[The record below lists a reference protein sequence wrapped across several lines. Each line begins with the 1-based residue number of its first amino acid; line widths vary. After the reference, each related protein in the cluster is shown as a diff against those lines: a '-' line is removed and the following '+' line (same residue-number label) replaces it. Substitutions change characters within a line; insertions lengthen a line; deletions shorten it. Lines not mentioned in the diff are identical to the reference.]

1 MKNPVK
7 AFLLLFLAFVACEI
21 LVLAAHAQQGP
32 PQATLT
38 WTGPSVP
45 TPAALFYKVQ
55 RATVAAGPF
64 TQIAAPTAAT
74 YVDTAVVRGQA
85 YFYRVF
91 SACPVTGAGCG
102 TAASPINGDSSLF
115 AASNGTIPNATTTPV
130 APTNLTIDFGQ

>member
-1 MKNPVK
+1 MKSLK
-7 AFLLLFLAFVACEI
+7 LFLA
-21 LVLAAHAQQGP
+21 LAAFSILALPVRAQQGP

-64 TQIAAPTAAT
+64 TQVAAPTAAT
-74 YVDTAVVRGQA
+74 YVDTAVVRGQT

-91 SACPVTGAGCG
+91 SACPATGAGCG
-102 TAASPINGDSSLF
+102 TAASPINGDSSAFL
-115 AASNGTIPNATTTPV
+115 AGNGTIPNATTLPPV
-130 APTNLTIDFGQ
+130 PTNLTIDFGQ